1 MKNKLILAIIAAS
14 MLHGCTK
21 PNENEQEPTVTP
33 YITIQGLN
41 GNSLSV
47 SYESTDT
54 TINYEIADP
63 VEGGT
68 VSAKADDGWVETDC
82 STENK
87 IALSISANPEDMPR
101 STIITIT
108 YTYLESKTVEAQV
121 NLIQEA
127 GVTYDYELNASV
139 LTGSYYKDSYGV
151 NGEDNYYTWLSD
163 KPFEGDAPIQ
173 GGTYYLLS
181 LYSEKEPDDPDN
193 PLPKTGTYKLGAP
206 GKTDDMTMS
215 YDETKRKY
223 YSASGETTYFADGT
237 LIISQGSGDTLIY
250 DAVLEDRDG
259 KLHHVRYA
267 GPASYIN
274 MGGGDSP
281 DPGSGI
287 LDHDV
292 ELNNPYVTAD
302 YRYGNNNATEV
313 RLRFSEGE
321 DLFADVTAYIP
332 FDQNGYLTPGKYE
345 VSSGGNVMSIMP
357 GKWWQNGDFL
367 SPKYSYV
374 VEWIDNVGYQDIV
387 EKGTM
392 TVTGENGNVT
402 ISLDL
407 TLESGH
413 KASGTY
419 EGSLAV
425 QGIPQPF
432 STLTSDAVL
441 DLSGSTAGLYYYG
454 DAYETGG
461 NNWYIYFDAP
471 EGKDGMQIDLV
482 TDGRI
487 DYTDGIPS
495 GTYTVSNT
503 SDIYAG
509 TYAAG
514 EEDYGWLYGSVYF
527 YDIRNGV
534 AYGMAPA
541 MDGDLN
547 IVNNGNGNYNIE
559 FSFTDDKGHTWSG
572 SWTGNMEPITESSA
586 SVNTRRTTPHRSRHL
601 SSH

>member
-302 YRYGNNNATEV
+302 YRYSNNNATEV

-392 TVTGENGNVT
+392 TVTGKT
-402 ISLDL
+402 
-407 TLESGH
+407 
-413 KASGTY
+413 
-419 EGSLAV
+419 
-425 QGIPQPF
+425 
-432 STLTSDAVL
+432 
-441 DLSGSTAGLYYYG
+441 
-454 DAYETGG
+454 ET
-461 NNWYIYFDAP
+461 
-471 EGKDGMQIDLV
+471 
-482 TDGRI
+482 
-487 DYTDGIPS
+487 
-495 GTYTVSNT
+495 
-503 SDIYAG
+503 
-509 TYAAG
+509 
-514 EEDYGWLYGSVYF
+514 
-527 YDIRNGV
+527 
-534 AYGMAPA
+534 
-541 MDGDLN
+541 
-547 IVNNGNGNYNIE
+547 
-559 FSFTDDKGHTWSG
+559 
-572 SWTGNMEPITESSA
+572 
-586 SVNTRRTTPHRSRHL
+586 
-601 SSH
+601 